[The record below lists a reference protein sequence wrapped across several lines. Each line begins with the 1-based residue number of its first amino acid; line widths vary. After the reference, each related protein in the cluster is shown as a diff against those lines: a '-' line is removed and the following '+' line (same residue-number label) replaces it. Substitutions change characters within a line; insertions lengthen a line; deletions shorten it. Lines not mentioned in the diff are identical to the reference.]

1 MKRRALIGGVG
12 GAALAGLAG
21 CLGTVGMDYH
31 EATPGGVTADARE
44 ETGYEQIGVEE
55 IVIEESADLVVTQ
68 AEIEAVNYLT
78 EHEKTVSFGPLVEQP
93 AAVFFVLTT
102 PRISILG
109 QELNPVEDM
118 SSAELIELVE
128 DNYDDIGNISP
139 DGDEQV
145 TILDQETT
153 HSRFEADAT
162 FDGYDH
168 RVDIHVSESVET
180 EDSHLVT
187 IGVYPQE
194 LRAREADNVRTLV
207 EAVVEEIDAPDVE
220 SSDESNADEEDG
232 SDSDGDDEDG
242 SDDGD
247 GEDGSDD
254 EDDGLLGVP

>member
-31 EATPGGVTADARE
+31 EATPGGVSADARE

-55 IVIEESADLVVTQ
+55 IVIEESADLFVTQ
-68 AEIEAVNYLT
+68 AEVEAVNYLT
-78 EHEKTVSFGPLVEQP
+78 EHEKTVSFGPLMEQP

-102 PRISILG
+102 PQISILG
-109 QELNPVEDM
+109 QELNPIEDM

-128 DNYDDIGNISP
+128 DNYDDISNVRH
-139 DGDEQV
+139 DEDETV

-168 RVDIHVSESVET
+168 RVDIHVSESIQT
-180 EDSHLVT
+180 DDSHLVT
-187 IGVYPQE
+187 IGVHPQE
-194 LRAREADNVRTLV
+194 LRGQEEGNVRTLV
-207 EAVVEEIDAPDVE
+207 EAVIGEIDQDAEAP
-220 SSDESNADEEDG
+220 ADDDG
-232 SDSDGDDEDG
+232 NGDDEADG
-242 SDDGD
+242 NGDDEADGNGDGD
-247 GEDGSDD
+247 GNDD
-254 EDDGLLGVP
+254 EDDGLNL